1 MACRRRLNVLL
12 AMLYLSWLC
21 LAMLPLGCSAEHQR
35 IQEIQESPTPFAKGE
50 SVAAGDALAWHGDAD
65 FDADASSPA
74 EDTEWSEPHNAYAEQ
89 YATIDDAPLN
99 GDDADRSDEERNSLL
114 GASRQQLQVCECSC
128 MCVHVSICV
137 CAWVLSVYAQ
147 TQHPLSSESA
157 HTWSTRLGHI
167 YVSIGICIYIYIYI

>member
-1 MACRRRLNVLL
+1 MQSKTIAALKSMACRRRLNVLL
-12 AMLYLSWLC
+12 AMISLAWLC
-21 LAMLPLGCSAEHQR
+21 LVMLSLGCSAA
-35 IQEIQESPTPFAKGE
+35 AKGD
-50 SVAAGDALAWHGDAD
+50 SVAAGAPAWHGDAD

-89 YATIDDAPLN
+89 YATIDDAPLD

-137 CAWVLSVYAQ
+137 RAWVLSVCAD
-147 TQHPLSSESA
+147 TA
-157 HTWSTRLGHI
+157 ST
-167 YVSIGICIYIYIYI
+167 VV